1 MRQYIRHPTDMP
13 IEYDIEDVAVNKNQR
28 LNDIGKGGLS
38 FHAVDFIEPGTKI
51 KMRFSVHEPVYET
64 EGMVVWCF
72 KNKDK
77 YQVGVQ
83 FSNINTEYHIRMI
96 EQIYYIEQYR
106 KEVLE
111 QEGRQLTSKEAAAE
125 WIKKYAKDFPRE

>member
-13 IEYDIEDVAVNKNQR
+13 IEYDIEDVTVNKDQR

-38 FHAVDFIEPGTKI
+38 FHAENQIDPGTRI
-51 KMRFSVHEPVYET
+51 KMRFPIHEPVFET
-64 EGMVVWCF
+64 EGIVVWCF

-77 YQVGVQ
+77 YQIGVQ

-96 EQIYYIEQYR
+96 EQIYFIEQY
-106 KEVLE
+106 KNEVLKN
-111 QEGRQLTSKEAAAE
+111 EGRELSNKEAAAE
-125 WIKKYAKDFPRE
+125 WISKYAKDFPRE